1 MIIRVYIIYIYIYTS
16 EDGLNAFNG
25 ALFTAHTAAAAPSGA
40 TSKVCYARASA
51 IIGRLNINF
60 KLNFAQVKTV

>member
-1 MIIRVYIIYIYIYTS
+1 MIILVYIYIYKS

-25 ALFTAHTAAAAPSGA
+25 ALFTAHTAAAAP
-40 TSKVCYARASA
+40 TVVTRKVCYARASA

-60 KLNFAQVKTV
+60 KLNFTQVKIV

>member
-1 MIIRVYIIYIYIYTS
+1 MIIHIYIYKR

-25 ALFTAHTAAAAPSGA
+25 ALFTAHTAAAAAAAAPIVA
-40 TSKVCYARASA
+40 TRKVCYARASA

-60 KLNFAQVKTV
+60 KLNFTQVKTV